1 MGNPG
6 IYIHIPFCLKKCP
19 YCDFFSQVAQDD
31 EISLF
36 LHQLQQEI
44 TNKAP
49 FYTPYTFE
57 TVYIG
62 GGTPNRLNS
71 SALLECL
78 AVLKQSFHITSDA
91 EITLELNPEFI
102 HLEDL
107 KVYEQSGIN
116 RLSLGTQSFR
126 DEELRFLGRIHNVQK
141 NLDALQLIR
150 TFNSFS
156 LACDVITGLPA
167 QSVNDLQ
174 ESLDFL
180 QKFSPEHLSVY
191 TLTVEK
197 GTSLY
202 QWVQKGSVNPLDEEQ
217 VNKLWKFAHHY
228 LKEKGYS
235 HYEVSNYAKPGYQS
249 RHNSKYWDDS
259 NYLGFGPSAHSR
271 WNRIRFWNPPDLK
284 SYLKGTYYPEHETIN
299 DEQWLT
305 EQLMLGLRTEK
316 GFDLNSLSI
325 LKKSQPFLDTISRLN
340 SELKTTLLEIDDNF
354 LKATPEGWILLDS
367 IIEELTEKID
377 C

>member
-19 YCDFFSQVAQDD
+19 YCDFFSQVAQED

-36 LHQLQQEI
+36 FHQLQQEI
-44 TNKAP
+44 INKAP
-49 FYTPYTFE
+49 FYASSTFD

-62 GGTPNRLNS
+62 GGTPNSINS
-71 SALLECL
+71 SALMECL
-78 AVLKQSFHITSDA
+78 DILKKSFHITSDA

-102 HLEDL
+102 HPEDL
-107 KVYEQSGIN
+107 KAYEQSGIN

-126 DEELRFLGRIHNVQK
+126 DEELKFLGRIHNARK

-150 TFNSFS
+150 STHVFS
-156 LACDVITGLPA
+156 LACDVITGLPG
-167 QSVNDLQ
+167 QSVDDLQ
-174 ESLDFL
+174 MSLDIL
-180 QKFSPEHLSVY
+180 RKFSPEHLSVY

-197 GTSLY
+197 GTPLY
-202 QWVQKGSVNPLDEEQ
+202 QWVQKGIVNPLDEEQ
-217 VNKLWKFAHHY
+217 VNKLWKFAHDY

-235 HYEVSNYAKPGYQS
+235 HYEVSNFAKPGYHS

-271 WNRIRFWNPPDLK
+271 WGRTRFWNPPDLK
-284 SYLKGTYYPEHETIN
+284 SYLKGTYHPVLETIN
-299 DEQWLT
+299 DEQWMT
-305 EQLMLGLRTEK
+305 ERLMLGLRTGK
-316 GFDLNSLSI
+316 GFDSNILSI
-325 LKKSQPFLDTISRLN
+325 LKQYQPFLDTISRLN
-340 SELKTTLLEIDDNF
+340 SESKTTLLEIDGNF
-354 LKATPEGWILLDS
+354 LKATPEGWIVLDS
-367 IIEELTEKID
+367 IVEELTEKID